1 MTSAIV
7 VAQENA
13 MGTDFEREG
22 MLIAIEGCIGAG
34 KSTVAKGL
42 SEYRKSNLL
51 LERFEEHPFL
61 KLFYE
66 NPSET
71 ATETEIAFLL
81 LHYSQLRSLKHSPH
95 KETVADFHLGKDL
108 LYADLNLT
116 DGRAKAAFLNL
127 YEIFS
132 EKVAPPTVLVYLS
145 ARTDLILERISRRNR
160 EFEAVVDPAYYSRI
174 NDAYDKLFLMY
185 SGKKLSIQME
195 EWDFITRPSLYQE
208 LSGLVD
214 SQLASRK

>member
-1 MTSAIV
+1 
-7 VAQENA
+7 
-13 MGTDFEREG
+13 

-42 SEYRKSNLL
+42 AEYRKSNLL

-81 LHYSQLRSLKHSPH
+81 LHYSQLRTLDSSSQR
-95 KETVADFHLGKDL
+95 ETVTDFHLGKDL

-116 DGRAKAAFLNL
+116 DSRAKTAFLHL
-127 YEIFS
+127 YEVFS
-132 EKVAPPTVLVYLS
+132 EKVPPPTMLVYLS
-145 ARTDLILERISRRNR
+145 ARTDLILDRIHRRNR
-160 EFEAVVDPAYYSRI
+160 KFEAVVDPAYYARI
-174 NDAYDKLFLMY
+174 NNAYDRLFLRY
-185 SGKKLSIQME
+185 SGKKLSIPME
-195 EWDFITRPSLYQE
+195 EWDFITRPTLYQE
-208 LSGLVD
+208 LSALID
-214 SQLASRK
+214 SQLPSGK

>member
-1 MTSAIV
+1 
-7 VAQENA
+7 
-13 MGTDFEREG
+13 

-34 KSTVAKGL
+34 KSTVARGL

-81 LHYSQLRSLKHSPH
+81 LHYSQLRSLNCPRQ
-95 KETVADFHLGKDL
+95 KETVTDFHLGKDL

-116 DGRAKAAFLNL
+116 DTRAKAAFLNL
-127 YEIFS
+127 YEVFS
-132 EKVAPPTVLVYLS
+132 EKVPPPTMLVYLS
-145 ARTDLILERISRRNR
+145 ARTDLILKRIHQRNR
-160 EFEAVVDPAYYSRI
+160 DFEAVVDPAYYSRV
-174 NDAYDKLFLMY
+174 NEAYDNLFLMY
-185 SGKKLSIQME
+185 SGKKLSIPME

-208 LSGLVD
+208 LSVLID
-214 SQLASRK
+214 SQLTSGK